1 MTLSRAGSKRLPG
14 RDARDIAQY
23 GMAWRFPARYGDIM
37 PL

>member
-1 MTLSRAGSKRLPG
+1 MTLSRNDSKRLPG

-23 GMAWRFPARYGDIM
+23 GMAWRFRARCGDIM